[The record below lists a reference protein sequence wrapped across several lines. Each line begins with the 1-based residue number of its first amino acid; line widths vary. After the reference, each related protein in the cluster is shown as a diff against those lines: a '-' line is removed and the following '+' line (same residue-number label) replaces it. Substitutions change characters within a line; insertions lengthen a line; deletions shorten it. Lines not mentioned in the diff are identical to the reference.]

1 MSSNLNN
8 SILIKDQINFFN
20 KNGYLTINDFF
31 NDLELNA
38 FTESLRRIVQYQI
51 VKAKTINKNFPNIT
65 VGKEFSVGMRE
76 LENFDHSYISDISDY
91 LSSLPEIMAIV
102 SKPGLGLIAKQ
113 LLKIDQHSPLYITNN
128 GVIVSMPNDLEYNF
142 GLLL

>member
-76 LENFDHSYISDISDY
+76 LENFDHSYISDISD
-91 LSSLPEIMAIV
+91 
-102 SKPGLGLIAKQ
+102 
-113 LLKIDQHSPLYITNN
+113 
-128 GVIVSMPNDLEYNF
+128 
-142 GLLL
+142 

>member
-1 MSSNLNN
+1 
-8 SILIKDQINFFN
+8 
-20 KNGYLTINDFF
+20 
-31 NDLELNA
+31 
-38 FTESLRRIVQYQI
+38 
-51 VKAKTINKNFPNIT
+51 
-65 VGKEFSVGMRE
+65 
-76 LENFDHSYISDISDY
+76 NFDHSYISDISDY